1 MRSLFI
7 TRRFLDDGEAPVT
20 GSYQRMGMFL
30 EALGRISQSL
40 HIIAMAPPDYQAGL
54 EADRHIRS
62 LYERLAG
69 REVRLT
75 IVPRLPPAPAAS
87 AFGLLRRPWDFCAPE
102 VHSYYMTAGSAA
114 IATVTNAL
122 AEAPDA
128 VFVHRLSAM
137 VPLLRGRLQH
147 RGILFDLDDIEHR
160 AFVRH
165 VLTPPFWWS
174 KVLRLLHAPAV
185 MLAERRA
192 ARMARRTYVCSD
204 ADRDDLARLTGA
216 SGIVAIPNAV
226 RLPET
231 SPVPKAPTLLFLG
244 SGIFEPNRYGASWL
258 IEHVLPRIR
267 AGVPEARLLLAGE
280 HQENIRSF
288 SRPPPGVEFRGFVAD
303 LPALYRETRVVT
315 CPILSGSGTRV
326 KIVEAAA
333 HRRPIVSTRIGAEG
347 LSLEDGRA
355 ILLRDTPEAFADACI
370 ALLQDDALAERL
382 AAAAR
387 EVAEHTYDRAK
398 IVERISQDMRAA
410 LAD

>member
-40 HIIAMAPPDYQAGL
+40 HIVALAPPDYQASPD
-54 EADRHIRS
+54 ADAHIRS

-69 REVRLT
+69 RQVRLT
-75 IVPRLPPAPAAS
+75 IAPRVAPAPPSS
-87 AFGLLRRPWDFCAPE
+87 ALGLLRRPWDYCAPE
-102 VHSYYMTAGSAA
+102 VHSYYMTAGAEA
-114 IATVTNAL
+114 IAAVSHAL

-128 VFVHRLSAM
+128 VFVHRLTAM
-137 VPLLRGRLQH
+137 VPLLQGHLRH

-174 KVLRLLHAPAV
+174 KYLQLLHAPAL

-192 ARMARRTYVCSD
+192 ARLARRTYVCSE

-216 SGIVAIPNAV
+216 AGIVAIPNAV
-226 RLPET
+226 RMPPT
-231 SPVPKAPTLLFLG
+231 SPLPSAPTLLFLG
-244 SGIFEPNRYGASWL
+244 SAIFEPNRYGASWL
-258 IEHVLPRIR
+258 IEHVMPRIR
-267 AGVPEARLLLAGE
+267 ASLPQARLLLAGE
-280 HQENIRSF
+280 HQENISF
-288 SRPPPGVEFRGFVAD
+288 YAHPPPGVEFRGFVAD
-303 LPALYRETRVVT
+303 LPALYREARVVT

-333 HRRPIVSTRIGAEG
+333 HQRPIVSTRIGAEG
-347 LSLEDGRA
+347 LSLQDGQA
-355 ILLRDTPEAFADACI
+355 ILLRDSPEAFADACI
-370 ALLQDDALAERL
+370 ALLRDDALATRL
-382 AAAAR
+382 AVAAR
-387 EVAEHTYDRAK
+387 GVAEATYDRAR
-398 IVERISQDMRAA
+398 IIERISQDMRAA
-410 LAD
+410 LVG